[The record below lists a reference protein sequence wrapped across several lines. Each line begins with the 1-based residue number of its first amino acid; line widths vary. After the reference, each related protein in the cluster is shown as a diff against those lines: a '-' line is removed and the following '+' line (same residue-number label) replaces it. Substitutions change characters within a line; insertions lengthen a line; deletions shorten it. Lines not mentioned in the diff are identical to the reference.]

1 MAVLQDRKTL
11 PDRKTRILNISVPPE
26 MYDDIESVARA
37 ENRTKSELIRE
48 AFRHYQFVRRWRL
61 IRQWGDESAARLNL
75 QTDEELEQF
84 LG

>member
-1 MAVLQDRKTL
+1 MSNPIR
-11 PDRKTRILNISVPPE
+11 RNTRVLNISMPPE
-26 MYDDIESVARA
+26 MYEDIEEIAAA

-61 IRQWGDESAARLNL
+61 IRSWGEETAIQLGIESDEAL
-75 QTDEELEQF
+75 EEF

>member
-1 MAVLQDRKTL
+1 MMGNPIQRKT
-11 PDRKTRILNISVPPE
+11 KVLNISVPPE
-26 MYDDIESVARA
+26 MYADIEAVAET

-61 IRQWGDESAARLNL
+61 IRGWGEETAIHLSLESEDA
-75 QTDEELEQF
+75 LEAF

>member
-1 MAVLQDRKTL
+1 MLTGRT
-11 PDRKTRILNISVPPE
+11 TRILNISVPPE
-26 MYDDIESVARA
+26 MYEAIETVAQE

-61 IRQWGDESAARLNL
+61 VREWGRETAGRLGIE
-75 QTDEELEQF
+75 TDEELEEF

>member
-1 MAVLQDRKTL
+1 MSNPIQRKT
-11 PDRKTRILNISVPPE
+11 KVLNISVPPE
-26 MYDDIESVARA
+26 MYADIEAVAEA

-61 IRQWGDESAARLNL
+61 IRGWGDGTAVRLNVES
-75 QTDEELEQF
+75 DEALEGF

>member
-1 MAVLQDRKTL
+1 MTELIG
-11 PDRKTRILNISVPPE
+11 RKTRILNISVPPD
-26 MYDDIESVARA
+26 MYESIEAIAQA
-37 ENRTKSELIRE
+37 ENRTKSELLRE

-61 IRQWGDESAARLNL
+61 IRQWGSETAVQLNL